1 MAAVDRYL
9 VLGAGHDLE
18 QMVRRVPEDIVALL
32 AQIGAD
38 SATAARR
45 IALRQIADDERRA
58 GLPMRPIIER
68 RAHPR
73 GAQPASWPVWA
84 WSRSVGSAVYY
95 ISITHSYSPT
105 HSSVT

>member
-18 QMVRRVPEDIVALL
+18 QKVRRVPEDIVALL
-32 AQIGAD
+32 PQIGAD

-58 GLPMRPIIER
+58 GLPTFPILER
-68 RAHPR
+68 RPHTRSEDPQCGKSCTR
-73 GAQPASWPVWA
+73 NCQ
-84 WSRSVGSAVYY
+84 SRRSTSQLKKKQNNT
-95 ISITHSYSPT
+95 S
-105 HSSVT
+105 